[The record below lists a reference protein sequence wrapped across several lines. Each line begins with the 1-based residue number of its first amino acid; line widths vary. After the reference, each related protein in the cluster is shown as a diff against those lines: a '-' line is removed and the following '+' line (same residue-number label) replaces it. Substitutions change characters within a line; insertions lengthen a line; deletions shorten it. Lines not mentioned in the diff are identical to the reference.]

1 VCGAAQERPAVGAH
15 FGRAGQ
21 GARNGHSEDELIGQ
35 ADEGGRGRVTVGEH
49 G

>member
-1 VCGAAQERPAVGAH
+1 VCGATQERPVAGAH

-21 GARNGHSEDELIGQ
+21 GAGKGLSEDELIGQ